1 MMIIK
6 LNTTSQSFSAANN
19 CTRMTKHQAKI
30 FNSENLFENS
40 KIMSEANSL
49 TLSSNRIRLCNR
61 FLISFI
67 LICGHTKIDKS
78 VKVKLVVNFVHLH
91 N

>member
-1 MMIIK
+1 MMIIE

-19 CTRMTKHQAKI
+19 CTRMTTHQVKI

-40 KIMSEANSL
+40 KIMREANSL

-67 LICGHTKIDKS
+67 LICNHTNIDK
-78 VKVKLVVNFVHLH
+78 KVKLVVNFVHLH
-91 N
+91 K

>member
-1 MMIIK
+1 MMIIE

-40 KIMSEANSL
+40 KIMREANSI
-49 TLSSNRIRLCNR
+49 TLSSNRIRFCNR
-61 FLISFI
+61 FLISVI
-67 LICGHTKIDKS
+67 LICSHTKIDKS

>member
-1 MMIIK
+1 MMIIE

-40 KIMSEANSL
+40 KIMREANSI

-67 LICGHTKIDKS
+67 LICSHTKIDKS
-78 VKVKLVVNFVHLH
+78 VKVKLVANFVHLH